1 MSKGLFLNYFL
12 APIPWYRLYN
22 VTMKE
27 EQLYQIGALAEKA
40 QVNIQT
46 IRYYERIKILAPKLR
61 KDSKRVRFYDND
73 SLKTL
78 LFIKNAQELGFQL
91 DEIKDLLRL
100 RSESTGRCDRVRK
113 RASEKLENVQFK
125 IKNLKAIEK
134 NLKNLIGE
142 CEAKKN
148 QQECPIIEGMEAH
161 NE

>member
-1 MSKGLFLNYFL
+1 
-12 APIPWYRLYN
+12 
-22 VTMKE
+22 MKE
-27 EQLYQIGALAEKA
+27 ELLYQIGALAEKA

-61 KDSKRVRFYDND
+61 KDSKRVRFYDKD

-91 DEIKDLLRL
+91 DEIKDLLKL
-100 RSESTGRCDRVRK
+100 RNENTGRCDRVRK

-142 CEAKKN
+142 CEAKKS

>member
-1 MSKGLFLNYFL
+1 M
-12 APIPWYRLYN
+12 YN
-22 VTMKE
+22 VSMKE

-142 CEAKKN
+142 CEAKKS

>member
-1 MSKGLFLNYFL
+1 MS
-12 APIPWYRLYN
+12 
-22 VTMKE
+22 MKE
-27 EQLYQIGALAEKA
+27 KQLYQIGTLAEKA

-91 DEIKDLLRL
+91 DEIKDLLKL
-100 RSESTGRCDRVRK
+100 RSENTGRCDRVRK

-134 NLKNLIGE
+134 NLKNLIDE
-142 CEAKKN
+142 CETKKN
-148 QQECPIIEGMEAH
+148 QQECPILEGMEAH

>member
-1 MSKGLFLNYFL
+1 
-12 APIPWYRLYN
+12 
-22 VTMKE
+22 MKE

-91 DEIKDLLRL
+91 DEIKDLLKL
-100 RSESTGRCDRVRK
+100 RHENTGRCDRVRK
-113 RASEKLENVQFK
+113 RASDKLESVQFK
-125 IKNLKAIEK
+125 IKNLKAIER

-142 CEAKKN
+142 CENKKN

>member
-1 MSKGLFLNYFL
+1 
-12 APIPWYRLYN
+12 
-22 VTMKE
+22 MKE

-142 CEAKKN
+142 CEAKKS

>member
-1 MSKGLFLNYFL
+1 
-12 APIPWYRLYN
+12 
-22 VTMKE
+22 MKE
-27 EQLYQIGALAEKA
+27 KQLYQIGTLAEKA

-91 DEIKDLLRL
+91 DEIKDLLKL
-100 RSESTGRCDRVRK
+100 RSENTGRCDRVRK

-134 NLKNLIGE
+134 NLKNLIDE
-142 CEAKKN
+142 CETKKN
-148 QQECPIIEGMEAH
+148 QQECPILEGMEAH

>member
-12 APIPWYRLYN
+12 APILRYRLYN
-22 VTMKE
+22 VSMKE
-27 EQLYQIGALAEKA
+27 EQLYQIGALAVKA

-91 DEIKDLLRL
+91 DEIKDLLKL
-100 RSESTGRCDRVRK
+100 RSENTGRCDRVRK

-142 CEAKKN
+142 CENKKS

>member
-1 MSKGLFLNYFL
+1 
-12 APIPWYRLYN
+12 
-22 VTMKE
+22 MKE

>member
-1 MSKGLFLNYFL
+1 MS
-12 APIPWYRLYN
+12 
-22 VTMKE
+22 MKE

>member
-1 MSKGLFLNYFL
+1 MS
-12 APIPWYRLYN
+12 
-22 VTMKE
+22 MKE
-27 EQLYQIGALAEKA
+27 EQLYQIGALAVKA

>member
-1 MSKGLFLNYFL
+1 
-12 APIPWYRLYN
+12 
-22 VTMKE
+22 MKE

-148 QQECPIIEGMEAH
+148 QQECPIIKGMEAH